1 LDRASESLKVR
12 LPPQDFN
19 EFMRRLEEI
28 KEMGYVKTH
37 RLGPTGIGKTLE
49 DILGIKENNVPGPNA
64 AMLELKS
71 ARKGSQSMMTLV
83 TKAPLP
89 RGANSRLLQSYGY
102 GVPKELHITLEKPG
116 SWTKVKGNP
125 AFKLDL
131 KSDRIEIVSLDG
143 VTLAFWSDKVL
154 KEVFERK
161 YPALAYVK
169 ADCKGNEQDEEFQ
182 YNEAWY
188 LKDFNFD
195 KIKELIR
202 DGIIRVDVRIG
213 RYRSGKLKG
222 KPHDHGTG
230 FRIFEDKFDLCFR
243 ERKRLI

>member
-1 LDRASESLKVR
+1 MERATKPLKVR
-12 LPPQDFN
+12 QPPQDFN
-19 EFMRRLEEI
+19 EFIQRLEEI
-28 KEMGYVKTH
+28 KKIGYVRTH
-37 RLGPTGIGKTLE
+37 RSGPTGIGKTLE

-102 GVPKELHITLEKPG
+102 GVPKELHVTLEKPE

-125 AFKLDL
+125 TFKLDL
-131 KSDRIEIVSLDG
+131 KSDRIEIVSLCG

-161 YPALAYVK
+161 YPALVYVK
-169 ADCKGNEQDEEFQ
+169 ADCRGNKQDEEFW
-182 YNEAWY
+182 YNETWY

-195 KIKELIR
+195 KIKELIKN
-202 DGIIRVDVRIG
+202 GIIRVDIRIG
-213 RYRSGKLKG
+213 RYRSGKQKG